1 MFPMPGHEEQMEE
14 FKYLAFLSYTARH
27 FKNVSK
33 KTKKIIGWTLL
44 GIVIVVS
51 VLVLWKFVAM
61 NPTIAVQPVE
71 NDNLYFA
78 TLSKDMDAANRL
90 KDAGYISSYRAGHP
104 LSGYG
109 VEITTYTNGQTNRQ
123 AISQQIASEIAKGKI
138 GTLVKLCEFKR
149 PLSTATFY
157 AGYARIKNKTY
168 LFHLIITEIPA
179 KTDTPAGK
187 VYYSSALVLP
197 KGLFSKETVKANAS
211 AYPQFIHVRK
221 LNENNVSI
229 FTLFESKANRS
240 DNVIYIYDLPQIM
253 ITGSSIELKY
263 ASADTE
269 QNLYYWILTTP
280 GENVWFAGSKQL
292 GTELFIKTL
301 SKTWNF
307 FA

>member
-27 FKNVSK
+27 SKNLSK

-44 GIVIVVS
+44 GIVTIVS
-51 VLVLWKFVAM
+51 VLLLWKFVAA

-71 NDNLYFA
+71 NDNWYFA
-78 TLSKDMDAANRL
+78 RLSDDMNAANRL
-90 KDAGYISSYRAGHP
+90 KDAGYISSYRTGHL

-109 VEITTYTNGQTNRQ
+109 IDEIIAYTDGQTNRQ
-123 AISQQIASEIAKGKI
+123 TISQQIASEIAKGGI
-138 GTLVKLCEFKR
+138 GGFTKLCEFKR

-157 AGYARIKNKTY
+157 AVYSRIKNRTY
-168 LFHLIITEIPA
+168 LVRLIITEIPT

-197 KGLFSKETVKANAS
+197 KGLFSKETIKAKAG

-221 LNENNVSI
+221 LNENNVSK
-229 FTLFESKANRS
+229 FTLFESKVARS
-240 DNVIYIYDLPQIM
+240 DNVIYIYDLPQII
-253 ITGSSIELKY
+253 ITRSSMELKY

-269 QNLYYWILTTP
+269 QNLYRWILKIP
-280 GENVWFAGSKQL
+280 GENVWFAGSR
-292 GTELFIKTL
+292 
-301 SKTWNF
+301 
-307 FA
+307 